1 MYPGKDFGDDDPRY
15 QQALKYD
22 DLLAIQKQP
31 WVRSATPAVSKAC
44 ACAPTILT
52 LPPVRRV
59 GPQYFNVYGMTF
71 SEGNTFNELQL
82 NSRAQVVVLDSNTRR
97 QLFPNKAK
105 VVGEVILV
113 GNMPATVIGVAD
125 EKQSMFGSSKIL
137 RVWLPYTTMA
147 GRVMGQSWLN
157 SITVRVH
164 EGYDSETAEKQ
175 LLRLLEL
182 RHGKRCIHLEYG
194 QRLENRRKDHT
205 YLTAV
210 PDIGGGDCPGGRRI
224 GVMNIMLVSV
234 TERTREIGIRMAVG
248 ARASDVLQ
256 QFLIEAVLVC
266 LVGGALGVALSLMIA
281 FILQLFLPGWEIGFS
296 PLALLTAF
304 LCSTLTGCCLVGCLR
319 ATRRG
324 SIRWM
329 PGARIGGRE

>member
-1 MYPGKDFGDDDPRY
+1 MG
-15 QQALKYD
+15 ALRHAGGFKSLRLRANNID
-22 DLLAIQKQP
+22 VAA
-31 WVRSATPAVSKAC
+31 SAEG
-44 ACAPTILT
+44 
-52 LPPVRRV
+52 V

-182 RHGKRCIHLEYG
+182 RHGKKMYSHGIW
-194 QRLENRRKDHT
+194 
-205 YLTAV
+205 TA
-210 PDIGGGDCPGGRRI
+210 
-224 GVMNIMLVSV
+224 S
-234 TERTREIGIRMAVG
+234 
-248 ARASDVLQ
+248 
-256 QFLIEAVLVC
+256 
-266 LVGGALGVALSLMIA
+266 
-281 FILQLFLPGWEIGFS
+281 
-296 PLALLTAF
+296 
-304 LCSTLTGCCLVGCLR
+304 
-319 ATRRG
+319 
-324 SIRWM
+324 
-329 PGARIGGRE
+329 